1 MLIVG
6 IILSIFGIGFFCWLL
21 FTLAIYAL
29 PFFAGMTAGIAAYHD
44 GSGLMG
50 GILVGVLA
58 GGATLALGQ
67 IAFASARTP
76 LIRALVALVFAAPAA
91 VAGYQVTF
99 ALFHFGIGSETLR
112 DALAVLGAITIGSIA
127 WARMTLYSA
136 PLQRET
142 LHRRRNCRSSR
153 IGATDRERIRV
164 CVAAGWRKPIVES
177 LIFESDC
184 IAP

>member
-21 FTLAIYAL
+21 FTLAIFAL

-67 IAFASARTP
+67 IAFASARTA
-76 LIRALVALVFAAPAA
+76 LVRALVALVFAAPAA

-99 ALFHFGIGSETLR
+99 ALSHFGIASESLR
-112 DALAVLGAITIGSIA
+112 DALAVLGAITIGSMA

-142 LHRRRNCRSSR
+142 LHRP
-153 IGATDRERIRV
+153 A
-164 CVAAGWRKPIVES
+164 
-177 LIFESDC
+177 
-184 IAP
+184 